1 MDDNVLTSSAAPTPS
16 VPREVVPA
24 QVPPPAQPIAVA
36 SSEIAPNSHPTFAK
50 RTVVQ
55 SEPIVTPSVPLEV
68 VPAQPAPKSQPTFAK
83 RTVVKQVANPP
94 LPLASSGVNPAQP
107 FAVPQIDVPKSER
120 IVVKLPVIA
129 PPPPPRTHQDV
140 DPPARMDVNNTGDN
154 VSSEEIP
161 TRTAPITF
169 ARRKVANLPRIRT
182 PAPNNVV
189 LGTTVDAMEAIL
201 PTHRPPTPSNDTPSL
216 ADLQPPTP
224 TPAPLPPQ
232 TQCQHMI
239 IIDLAEAVGAPS
251 TSSRS
256 PLEFTPIEHHKL
268 LPPSISPINRPQ
280 KDLSLVLPQPVVL
293 DWLGTAS
300 PRAIAMYYDQAHPS
314 PTSVQNPTF
323 CQIDASGSSPSAQVD
338 LDEMMSRFTTLH
350 RLPDSHIPKSIQTI
364 PDLSIPA
371 SEDEGTPARQS
382 EGITA
387 APIDKITQTPQMDD
401 RPSDP
406 SVDASNIAGPSIQ
419 AGNVPNQESVW
430 QLPPRPGWKFPGDY
444 PSRSRLHL
452 HDAHKRVILEATQD
466 MHLLS
471 QIARSLE
478 EHTSKINNL
487 RELIWELEDGL

>member
-1 MDDNVLTSSAAPTPS
+1 
-16 VPREVVPA
+16 
-24 QVPPPAQPIAVA
+24 
-36 SSEIAPNSHPTFAK
+36 
-50 RTVVQ
+50 
-55 SEPIVTPSVPLEV
+55 VTPSVPLEV

-107 FAVPQIDVPKSER
+107 FAVPQIDVPKSEVGQQSQPTFLQR

-140 DPPARMDVNNTGDN
+140 DPPARMDVDNTGDN

-169 ARRKVANLPRIRT
+169 ARRKVANLPRICT

-189 LGTTVDAMEAIL
+189 LGMTVDAMEVDNGRIGLEAPLQNGNPRLPQSAGPSVPLDDIPPTPHLHQHVKRQAIL

-216 ADLQPPTP
+216 ADLWPPTP
-224 TPAPLPPQ
+224 SPAPLPPQ
-232 TQCQHMI
+232 TQHQHMI
-239 IIDLAEAVGAPS
+239 FVDSAEAVSAPS

-256 PLEFTPIEHHKL
+256 PLEFTPIECHKL

-280 KDLSLVLPQPVVL
+280 KDLSPVLPQPVAP

-300 PRAIAMYYDQAHPS
+300 PRAVAMYYDQAHPS
-314 PTSVQNPTF
+314 PTSIQNPSF
-323 CQIDASGSSPSAQVD
+323 CQIDTSGSSPSAQVD

-350 RLPDSHIPKSIQTI
+350 QLPDSHIPKSIQTI
-364 PDLSIPA
+364 PNLSIPA

-406 SVDASNIAGPSIQ
+406 SVDASNIAGPSMQ
-419 AGNVPNQESVW
+419 ARNVPNQESVW
-430 QLPPRPGWKFPGDY
+430 QLPPWPGWKFPGDY

-471 QIARSLE
+471 RIAWSLE

-487 RELIWELEDGL
+487 RELIQELEDGP